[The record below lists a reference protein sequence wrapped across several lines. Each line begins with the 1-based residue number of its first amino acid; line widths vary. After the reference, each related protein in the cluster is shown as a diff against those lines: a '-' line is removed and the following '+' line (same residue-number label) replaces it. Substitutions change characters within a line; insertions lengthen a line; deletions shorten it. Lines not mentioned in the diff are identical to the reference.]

1 MKELSYFFCILV
13 IHFLLKLLTY
23 VLTYAI
29 EHRIQDRSD
38 QFERQHGDR
47 GRACAGRLAGPRAGA
62 VVLRDLRQV
71 SLGKSVV
78 FVFAIVAL
86 SASVWSQNVNTIVP
100 LVTRQCIVD
109 RQITVLAMRPRWV
122 DMPLSYEESLTT
134 DKKLT
139 LTSKKTT
146 LRV

>member
-1 MKELSYFFCILV
+1 M
-13 IHFLLKLLTY
+13 
-23 VLTYAI
+23 
-29 EHRIQDRSD
+29 
-38 QFERQHGDR
+38 
-47 GRACAGRLAGPRAGA
+47 
-62 VVLRDLRQV
+62 
-71 SLGKSVV
+71 GKSVV

-122 DMPLSYEESLTT
+122 DMPLSYEESLAT